1 MDGLLS
7 SAKENVIII
16 GVTNRI
22 HRVDPA
28 ILRPGRLDDIV
39 ELSPPDSNQRRAI
52 VEGLLSKMENEVTKE
67 EIEELVIKTEGYT
80 GADLENLCRE
90 AALQVIRET
99 MKSKNDLVEKE
110 AKITFKVIQSF
121 LR

>member
-7 SAKENVIII
+7 SSQDSVIVI

-39 ELSPPDSNQRRAI
+39 ELILPNPHQRQA
-52 VEGLLSKMENEVTKE
+52 VLEGLLSKMANEVSKE
-67 EIEELVIKTEGYT
+67 EIEELVENTDGYT

-99 MKSKNDLVEKE
+99 MKSTGEQKP
-110 AKITFKVIQSF
+110 KITFEYIQRF